1 MKGKQQ
7 QQQHLVKT
15 AQQQQLQC
23 QCSSTGNTSNKYT
36 QNSRVEKIYMYVY
49 NSTRICFT
57 SLGSSSGTAAGGNG
71 NHNSHKALASR
82 PKVVRH

>member
-1 MKGKQQ
+1 MKGKQ

-15 AQQQQLQC
+15 AQQQQQQC

-57 SLGSSSGTAAGGNG
+57 SLGSSSGTAASVNG